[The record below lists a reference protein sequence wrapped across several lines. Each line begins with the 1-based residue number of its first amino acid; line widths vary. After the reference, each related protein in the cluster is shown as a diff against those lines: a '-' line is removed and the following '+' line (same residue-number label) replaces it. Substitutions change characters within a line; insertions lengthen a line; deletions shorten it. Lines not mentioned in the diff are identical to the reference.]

1 MIDLIVTILILLTAF
16 IGGLTLHS
24 IGMKCTVEEST
35 RAFRRLIKEIYI
47 GLFKNNESKPIL
59 TLGTIDG
66 VFNLE
71 QINLIFKD
79 VISLFEVCFLKK
91 HIENELVTIYILK
104 AKNQLHV
111 VDILSLLDLIE
122 TIVEKEVSNILKLNG
137 IYVNTDSYVATH
149 YKNGILKIAVAK
161 NEEGFKE
168 IERLKIQAR
177 EELLSFNEECS
188 IPMSENWKN
197 NEK

>member
-1 MIDLIVTILILLTAF
+1 MIDLIITVVLLLTTF
-16 IGGLTLHS
+16 IGGIALYS

-35 RAFRRLIKEIYI
+35 RAFRKLIKDVYI

-59 TLGTIDG
+59 RLGTIDG
-66 VFNLE
+66 VFNFE

-79 VISLFEVCFLKK
+79 VISLFDVCFFKNY
-91 HIENELVTIYILK
+91 IEKDLVTIYVFK
-104 AKNQLHV
+104 AKNPLHV
-111 VDILSLLDLIE
+111 VDTLCLLDLII
-122 TIVEKEVSNILKLNG
+122 TIVEKEVSNILHLNG

-168 IERLKIQAR
+168 IEKLKIQAQ
-177 EELLSFNEECS
+177 EEILSFNEEHS
-188 IPMSENWKN
+188 ISMTED
-197 NEK
+197 

>member
-1 MIDLIVTILILLTAF
+1 MIDLIVISVLLLTAF
-16 IGGLTLHS
+16 IGGIALYS

-35 RAFRRLIKEIYI
+35 RAFRKLIKDVYI

-59 TLGTIDG
+59 RLGTIDG
-66 VFNLE
+66 VFNFE

-79 VISLFEVCFLKK
+79 VISLFDVCFFKK
-91 HIENELVTIYILK
+91 YIEKDLVTIYIFK
-104 AKNQLHV
+104 AKNPLHV
-111 VDILSLLDLIE
+111 VDTLCLLDLII
-122 TIVEKEVSNILKLNG
+122 TIVEKEVSNILHLNG

-168 IERLKIQAR
+168 IEKLKIQAMK
-177 EELLSFNEECS
+177 S
-188 IPMSENWKN
+188 IVSL
-197 NEK
+197 

>member
-1 MIDLIVTILILLTAF
+1 MIDLIVISALLLTAF
-16 IGGLTLHS
+16 IGGIALYS

-35 RAFRRLIKEIYI
+35 RAFRKLIKDVYI

-59 TLGTIDG
+59 RLGTIDG
-66 VFNLE
+66 VFNFE

-79 VISLFEVCFLKK
+79 VISLFDVCFFKNY
-91 HIENELVTIYILK
+91 IEKDLVTIYVFK
-104 AKNQLHV
+104 AKNPLHV
-111 VDILSLLDLIE
+111 VDTLCLLDLII
-122 TIVEKEVSNILKLNG
+122 TIVEKEVSNILHLNG

-168 IERLKIQAR
+168 IEKLKIQAQ
-177 EELLSFNEECS
+177 EEILSFNEEHS
-188 IPMSENWKN
+188 ISMTED
-197 NEK
+197 